1 MTLGPKLPTTPM
13 TTDEELRHVADA
25 VESSLSVVGCGP
37 RGTAVVDEFCGDCS
51 LAPGVSDAGRSVNRQ
66 ATVVAVDVGDV
77 DVERSDADAAT
88 QEATAEA
95 GETLLSVESACRG
108 NDAFSIVVVGI
119 PPRFGVSER
128 EAIDRLREIAD
139 AVVLVRDG
147 WLSGAITQLV
157 ALIEEA
163 GVVNLDLADVRTLLS
178 SDGLGALSS
187 GSGAASTPE
196 TAVTAAIEGL
206 FSDVDVATATG
217 AIVDVSGTPDLS
229 VDGAASLVG
238 RVRDRIDG
246 EAHVIWGTAVEE
258 ETSGSLQSG
267 DGDGSVRVRL
277 LLSGVEPPE
286 PTRSPGDRCPRC
298 DGTLSGYSM
307 GDRTTIACDACGYAG
322 VSRR

>member
-1 MTLGPKLPTTPM
+1 MTLGPKRPTTLM

-37 RGTAVVDEFCGDCS
+37 LGTAAVEGFRGGCS
-51 LAPGVSDAGRSVNRQ
+51 LAPGSSDPGQSVHRQ
-66 ATVVAVDVGDV
+66 ATVVAVGVGDV
-77 DVERSDADAAT
+77 DTERSDAD
-88 QEATAEA
+88 TAPRNVAPEA
-95 GETLLSVESACRG
+95 GETLPSVESACRG
-108 NDAFSIVVVGI
+108 DDSFSIVVVGI
-119 PPRFGVSER
+119 PSRFGVSER
-128 EAIDRLREIAD
+128 AAIDRLQGIAD
-139 AVVLVRDG
+139 AVVLVRNE
-147 WLSGAITQLV
+147 WLSGAISQLV

-178 SDGLGALSS
+178 SDGLGVLSS
-187 GSGAASTPE
+187 GSGPESAPE
-196 TAVTAAIEGL
+196 TAVTAAIEKVV
-206 FSDVDVATATG
+206 SDVDVAAATG

-258 ETSGSLQSG
+258 EPSGSTQSR
-267 DGDGSVRVRL
+267 DNSVRVRL
-277 LLSGVEPPE
+277 LLSGIEPPE

-307 GDRTTIACDACGYAG
+307 GDRTTIACDDCGYAG